1 MQCDNCHNWKF
12 VSCKMGLGWLAN
24 YAWRERNKLTFKK
37 KEQGISMAV
46 QWLRLWASTTGDMGL
61 ISGRRTKIPHAM

>member
-12 VSCKMGLGWLAN
+12 VSCKMGLGRLAN

-46 QWLRLWASTTGDMGL
+46 Q
-61 ISGRRTKIPHAM
+61 